1 MKKIIL
7 LALLIGNLS
16 FAQKPTSDSIHK
28 NIIDSLARLSGRLLG
43 VNIDSSETIA
53 NYMLKYS
60 EKHHFL
66 RGQGQALGTLAGIY
80 NSQGDNGKSLLYH
93 KKTISI
99 FKELGNDILTNRMRV
114 STSILFLQAK
124 EYKQALAYVKKAQ
137 EYYLESNNNSD
148 LARTYHIIG
157 IIYENTNKGFDELMF
172 YLKKAEEVSRSFI
185 KDTSNTKAHINLNTI
200 TLCGILNSQS
210 EAYINRDKGLTFA
223 IDLANKS
230 LKTIKKSTPDKHY
243 FLGMSYF
250 LLGKAYW
257 KKKEFKKALL
267 YNDSSLVAYKTMN
280 YIIGLKRTYESR
292 KDIFASLG
300 NFKDAF
306 EAAEILSIK
315 KDTLNKEDRK
325 KEFSRMK
332 VEYETDRIAAE
343 KDAAEARAQLAEA
356 TNKQNKNY
364 LIGSIVIAVLIL
376 LSSLFYFARLK
387 AIKISEGVAA
397 ELREAQSRLVLEQK
411 YKESEL
417 KALKSQMNP
426 HFIFNALNSIQ
437 EYIITNKKNEAS
449 DYLGRFADLIR
460 RYLNH
465 SDSRSISLIEEV
477 ESLQMYLD
485 LEALRFEKELSY
497 SISLSK
503 TLDNETIHIP
513 TMMVQPYLENA
524 IRHGLLHK
532 KGKRK
537 LLVSFT
543 KGEEGIVICVIE
555 DNGVGRKR
563 SVELNQKRDKNHK
576 SFAEKATQERL
587 DLINHG
593 KEQKVG
599 VLITDLFKQGEPS
612 GTKIILSIP
621 IL

>member
-7 LALLIGNLS
+7 LALFIGNLS
-16 FAQKPTSDSIHK
+16 FAQKITTVDSMVIK
-28 NIIDSLARLSGRLLG
+28 KVDSLVTLGARLWNTNL
-43 VNIDSSETIA
+43 DDAETVA
-53 NYMLKYS
+53 HYMLKFS
-60 EKHHFL
+60 EKHHYL
-66 RGQGQALGTLAGIY
+66 KGQGQAFNSLASTYSNQGNQGKALLHYKKALTIFKTLKEYNLLNVVRYNVGVSFLDSKEYSEALKYLEKAHDYFLETNNNTLFARVNIAIGYIYLGT
-80 NSQGDNGKSLLYH
+80 DRSLDEV
-93 KKTISI
+93 IS
-99 FKELGNDILTNRMRV
+99 KM
-114 STSILFLQAK
+114 
-124 EYKQALAYVKKAQ
+124 
-137 EYYLESNNNSD
+137 
-148 LARTYHIIG
+148 
-157 IIYENTNKGFDELMF
+157 
-172 YLKKAEEVSRSFI
+172 KKAETYSRISN
-185 KDTSNTKAHINLNTI
+185 DTISLSSSLN
-200 TLCGILNSQS
+200 GQA
-210 EAYINRDKGLTFA
+210 EAYLNKNKNIAMA
-223 IDLANKS
+223 ISASKEAIWLMKIQD
-230 LKTIKKSTPDKHY
+230 PEDY
-243 FLGMSYF
+243 FLAGYSY
-250 LLGKAYW
+250 LMLSKAYW
-257 KKKEFKKALL
+257 KKKEFKKALA
-267 YNDSSLVAYKTMN
+267 YNDSSLVAYKTLQ
-280 YIIGLKRTYESR
+280 YYAGLNLTYESR
-292 KDIFASLG
+292 KNILSSAG
-300 NFKDAF
+300 NYKEAF
-306 EAAEILSIK
+306 EVFELFSIN
-315 KDTLNKEDRK
+315 KDTLNKEERSK
-325 KEFSRMK
+325 KFSRMK

-343 KDAAEARAQLAEA
+343 KDVAEARAQLAET

-376 LSSLFYFARLK
+376 LSSIFYFARLK
-387 AIKISEGVAA
+387 TIKTSELVAA
-397 ELREAQSRLVLEQK
+397 ELRETQSRLVLEQK

-417 KALKSQMNP
+417 KALKAQMNP

-437 EYIITNKKNEAS
+437 EYIVTNKKNEAS

-465 SDSRSISLIEEV
+465 SDSRSISLVEEV

-503 TLDNETIHIP
+503 TLDDETIHIP
-513 TMMVQPYLENA
+513 TMMIQPYLENA

-532 KGKRK
+532 KGKRQ

-543 KGEEGIVICVIE
+543 KAEEGIVICVIE

-593 KEQKVG
+593 KERKVG
-599 VLITDLFKQGEPS
+599 VLITDLYKQDEPS